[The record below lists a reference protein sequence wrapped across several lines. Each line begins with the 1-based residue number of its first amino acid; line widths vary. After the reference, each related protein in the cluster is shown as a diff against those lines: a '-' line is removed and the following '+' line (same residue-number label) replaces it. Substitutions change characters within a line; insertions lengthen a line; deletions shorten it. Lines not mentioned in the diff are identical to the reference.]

1 MGVARVV
8 SSAGNYALRSRAGRR
23 LAGVPSDRKIGQVA
37 NRIVQLDDVLQ
48 TYHEGIAFLPARLR
62 AVKLPR
68 AILIVNPI
76 ASAKDTLA
84 CDSCNV
90 WRVIENPQFAFHVLV
105 AGMFRAVDCRQ
116 FRH

>member
-8 SSAGNYALRSRAGRR
+8 SSAGNYALKMRAGRR
-23 LAGVPSDRKIGQVA
+23 FARRGIGPEDRASRESYRPTQRCSA
-37 NRIVQLDDVLQ
+37 NLPR
-48 TYHEGIAFLPARLR
+48 GIAFLPTRLR

-90 WRVIENPQFAFHVLV
+90 WRVIENPRFAFHVLV
-105 AGMFRAVDCRQ
+105 TGMFRAV
-116 FRH
+116 